1 MENFLELAKRRYSVR
16 KYKDIPV
23 EQEKIDRILEAGRVA
38 PTACNN
44 QPEKIYVI
52 KSPEKRRAL
61 SMVCPCI
68 FDAPL
73 VFAIAYDIR
82 RSAKGRL
89 YEGYQFGET
98 DAAIVTTHMMLEA
111 TELGLGTCWVACFDE
126 AALRRELAI
135 PDNYKPVALLP
146 LGYPSD
152 NAKPAGMHFNHRPAA
167 DFTTKNRW

>member
-1 MENFLELAKRRYSVR
+1 MESFLELAKRRYSVR

-73 VFAIAYDIR
+73 VFVIAYDIR

-111 TELGLGTCWVACFDE
+111 TELGLGTCWVGWFNNE
-126 AALRRELAI
+126 EVKTVLGLPEHI
-135 PDNYKPVALLP
+135 FVQALLP
-146 LGYPSD
+146 TGY
-152 NAKPAGMHFNHRPAA
+152 AA
-167 DFTTKNRW
+167 DGVKPSHLHEEIRPLSDIAEEL